1 MRLLHGPNP
10 TAGGVAL
17 TGTVQPVIQDGTMPP
32 PHPTGTVTFF
42 DGTTALNSSGVPL
55 VADAASNAAT
65 FAQVF
70 GAPDPAM
77 VKFPAPA
84 PREAS
89 GDFNG
94 DGSPD
99 LVLYGTNI
107 NLSNPTTSGTMQL
120 QVFASIP
127 GETFAVLPVQ
137 SFSLPPG
144 SGVASSALAILDVDG
159 DGHLDLLDGNLVFH
173 GKGDGTFAD
182 PSILPIL
189 ATGFTQGGALI
200 ESYAVDV
207 NSDGKLD
214 IVAVNAPPIPGVDTG
229 TIQYAFT
236 VFRND
241 GAGTFTSLGNFP
253 LAAPFDGGASI
264 AVRGSISL
272 G

>member
-10 TAGGVAL
+10 TASGVAL
-17 TGTVQPVIQDGTMPP
+17 TGKVQPVIQDGTMPP

-55 VADAASNAAT
+55 VADAASSAAT

-77 VKFPAPA
+77 VKFAAPA

-127 GETFAVLPVQ
+127 GGNICGAARAELLRCRRDPAFQP
-137 SFSLPPG
+137 
-144 SGVASSALAILDVDG
+144 SSALAILDVDG
-159 DGHLDLLDGNLVFH
+159 DGHLDLLDGNLVL
-173 GKGDGTFAD
+173 
-182 PSILPIL
+182 SR
-189 ATGFTQGGALI
+189 Q
-200 ESYAVDV
+200 
-207 NSDGKLD
+207 
-214 IVAVNAPPIPGVDTG
+214 
-229 TIQYAFT
+229 
-236 VFRND
+236 R
-241 GAGTFTSLGNFP
+241 
-253 LAAPFDGGASI
+253 
-264 AVRGSISL
+264 
-272 G
+272 